1 MPLICR
7 ERIGKS
13 LSPSL
18 SVSKKSTCCCSTLRL
33 LAVLPPSGFSDET
46 ALFALGSSGCLICFW
61 KGVMMRE
68 NYFVS
73 SMGF

>member
-1 MPLICR
+1 MYATCMPLICR
-7 ERIGKS
+7 VRIGRF

-46 ALFALGSSGCLICFW
+46 ALFALGSSGCLICIW
-61 KGVMMRE
+61 KGVKMRE
-68 NYFVS
+68 K
-73 SMGF
+73 